1 MKVIRAVVL
10 LAVFYVILSIPF
22 SVQAKHCSHITLL
35 SKDWIKCSTS
45 SDKSGNGETNTSAEP
60 KKKEKKSL
68 WDTIKHI
75 GGKNIGEPG

>member
-1 MKVIRAVVL
+1 MKGIRVVIL
-10 LAVFYVILSIPF
+10 LTVFYVFLSIPF
-22 SVQAKHCSHITLL
+22 SVQAKHCSHLTLL
-35 SKDWIKCSTS
+35 SKDWIKCSAG
-45 SDKSGNGETNTSAEP
+45 SDKSDNGETNTSAEP

>member
-1 MKVIRAVVL
+1 MKVIRAAVL
-10 LAVFYVILSIPF
+10 LTVLYVILSIPF

-35 SKDWIKCSTS
+35 SKDWIKCSTTF
-45 SDKSGNGETNTSAEP
+45 DKSGNGETNTSAEP

-68 WDTIKHI
+68 GDTIKHI